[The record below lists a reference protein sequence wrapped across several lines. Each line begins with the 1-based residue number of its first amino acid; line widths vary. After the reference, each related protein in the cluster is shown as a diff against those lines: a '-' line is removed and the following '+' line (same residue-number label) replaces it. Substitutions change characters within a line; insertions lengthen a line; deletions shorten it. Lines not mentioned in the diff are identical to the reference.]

1 MKKTKLTLIITI
13 TLAIIALFFIYT
25 TTKSTIPKALK
36 DFAIADTSLV
46 TKIFLTDKSNNKV
59 ILEKKAPG
67 KWSVNN
73 KYTVSNGMI
82 TVLLKTIMML
92 EVKSPVAKSARNNVI
107 KRLAS
112 SSVKIEIYQTVYRI
126 DFRGI
131 KLFSHEKL
139 VKTYYVGDATMD
151 NMGTFML
158 IEDSDEPFIM
168 HIPGF
173 RGFLNSRYSTIE
185 NDWRDHTLFN
195 IDIPNIRS
203 VKLEF
208 PSGAENSYEIV
219 NIGDVHFTL
228 TALSPEMQ
236 ITDYDTLRLYDF
248 LSTFRDIRYESIIT
262 DTILHNKD
270 SIVATIPFHILTV
283 TDMSGKKAIVKTFHK
298 KPNEGETEPDGSIT
312 LYDKDRLYALFNNDK
327 DFALIQFYVFDNILR
342 PLPYFIKTTK
352 AIRAPLKTSSSL
364 RTMRNETC
372 LPEGKPNR
380 HCEGFSPEAISLSHR
395 E

>member
-1 MKKTKLTLIITI
+1 MKKNRLILIITI
-13 TLAIIALFFIYT
+13 VLAIVALFFIYT
-25 TTKSTIPKALK
+25 TTKSTIPMALK

-46 TKIFLTDKSNNKV
+46 TKVFLTDKSNNKV
-59 ILEKKAPG
+59 LLEKKAYR

-73 KYTVSNGMI
+73 KYTASNGMI
-82 TVLLKTIMML
+82 NILLKTIMKL

-112 SSVKIEIYQTVYRI
+112 SAVKVEIYQTVYRI
-126 DFRGI
+126 DFWGI
-131 KLFSHEKL
+131 KLFTHEKL

-158 IEDSDEPFIM
+158 IEDSDEPFIV

-173 RGFLNSRYSTIE
+173 RGFLNSRYSTLE
-185 NDWRDHTLFN
+185 NDWRDHTLFK
-195 IDIPNIRS
+195 IDIPNIKS

-208 PSGAENSYEIV
+208 PSSPENSYEVV
-219 NIGDVHFTL
+219 NIGDAHFTFN
-228 TALSPEMQ
+228 ALSPEMH

-248 LSTFRDIRYESIIT
+248 LSTFRDIRYEAIIT
-262 DTILHNKD
+262 NTKLHNKD
-270 SIVATIPFHILTV
+270 SIVATTPFHIITV

-312 LYDKDRLYALFNNDK
+312 LYDKDRLYSLFNNDK

-352 AIRAPLKTSSSL
+352 VITDVTHIKT
-364 RTMRNETC
+364 NDY
-372 LPEGKPNR
+372 
-380 HCEGFSPEAISLSHR
+380 
-395 E
+395 